1 LALLLANAAHVAL
14 SQFKSEAWV
23 IFMHAEKIR
32 QPHVSETEQDEV
44 PFYSWYAL
52 GVLTLIYVLNFLDRS
67 LIYILFTPI
76 KREMALTDLQLALL
90 GSTSFVI
97 FYTLLGIPFGRLA
110 DRVNRKRMI
119 AAGLAVWSLFSG
131 LTGFAHGF
139 WEIFSCR
146 VMVGVGEATLGPA
159 ALSLLSDYFP
169 VRLRATVSAIYSSG
183 IAAGGGI
190 AFFLGGWI
198 GGTYGW
204 RWAFY
209 LLGFPGLLLC
219 FFVLGL
225 REVQRGRTEVKT
237 NTVAN
242 DATVKQTDDV
252 STKRDWRI
260 LFKSVPLRFHCLGYA
275 LFALA
280 ANSLTMWGPAFF
292 TRVHGMQIATIGF
305 ISGSLAIA
313 GGVPGTIFGGYV
325 ADRFRARGRG
335 GRMLFTACGA
345 LAAIP
350 LWLILLFSNTPA
362 LLIFAVLI
370 MYAVSLMWLGPAA
383 ADVHDIVGP
392 QLRGLGIG
400 VYFFT
405 VNVIGYGIGPP
416 IIGKVNDLLGVA
428 VNPQQMRYA
437 LLIAPLACLFSGLLL
452 LIGSRKLEAEG
463 MVSSGSR

>member
-1 LALLLANAAHVAL
+1 MPAETTLKTDAATEAAN
-14 SQFKSEAWV
+14 Q
-23 IFMHAEKIR
+23 
-32 QPHVSETEQDEV
+32 V
-44 PFYSWYAL
+44 PAYSWYAL
-52 GVLTLIYVLNFLDRS
+52 GVLTLVYVLNFLDRS

-76 KREMALTDLQLALL
+76 KRELALTDLQLALL

-131 LTGFAHGF
+131 LTGFADGF
-139 WEIFSCR
+139 WQIFACR

-169 VRLRATVSAIYSSG
+169 LRLRATVSAIYSSG

-198 GGTYGW
+198 GQTLGW

-219 FFVLGL
+219 LLVLSL
-225 REVQRGRTEVKT
+225 REVQRGRTEVLT
-237 NTVAN
+237 NTLAHG
-242 DATVKQTDDV
+242 ATNQPTGDEVTA
-252 STKRDWRI
+252 SDWRI
-260 LFKSVPLRFHCLGYA
+260 IFRSVPLRFHCLGYA

-280 ANSLTMWGPAFF
+280 ANSLTIWGPAFF
-292 TRVHGMQIATIGF
+292 TRVHGMDIATIGF
-305 ISGSLAIA
+305 MAGTLSIV
-313 GGVPGTIFGGYV
+313 GGVTGTILGGYV
-325 ADRFRARGRG
+325 ADRFRSRGRG

-350 LWLILLFSNTPA
+350 LWLILLFNNTPA
-362 LLIFAVLI
+362 LLVITVLF
-370 MYAVSLMWLGPAA
+370 MYGIALMWLGPAA

-416 IIGKVNDLLGVA
+416 LMGKVNDVLGVTTD
-428 VNPQQMRYA
+428 PQQMRYS
-437 LLIAPLACLFSGLLL
+437 LLIAPLACLFSALLL
-452 LIGSRKLEAEG
+452 LLGSRKLEAEKT
-463 MVSSGSR
+463 GSRGGD